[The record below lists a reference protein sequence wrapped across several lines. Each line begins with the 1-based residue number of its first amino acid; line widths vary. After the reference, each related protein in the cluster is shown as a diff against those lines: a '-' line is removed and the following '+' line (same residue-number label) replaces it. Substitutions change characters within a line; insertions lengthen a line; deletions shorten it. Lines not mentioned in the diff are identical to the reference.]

1 MMIECRQSKVVSF
14 IVHIQDESLAV
25 GDLVF
30 ALIFAFF
37 FVLQKKEIAN
47 CVKKFIGNVYNLVSI
62 FELFV
67 FFCLIK

>member
-37 FVLQKKEIAN
+37 DILQKKKSQI
-47 CVKKFIGNVYNLVSI
+47 V
-62 FELFV
+62 
-67 FFCLIK
+67 